1 MFIICKI
8 YVFITKASRRLRL
21 EGLYTVEAI
30 AKLIYRGLGGA
41 SELVAFEQGMPELGR
56 GMGTR
61 RWCGVQMSCFQ
72 GVFFKTKNNINI
84 SFERMGLKLPGMF
97 TMRAP
102 GSFLRQEDYCWR
114 ANGCL

>member
-1 MFIICKI
+1 MFAICKI
-8 YVFITKASRRLRL
+8 YIFITKASRRLRL

-41 SELVAFEQGMPELGR
+41 SELVAFGQGMPELGR

-72 GVFFKTKNNINI
+72 GVF
-84 SFERMGLKLPGMF
+84 
-97 TMRAP
+97 
-102 GSFLRQEDYCWR
+102 
-114 ANGCL
+114 